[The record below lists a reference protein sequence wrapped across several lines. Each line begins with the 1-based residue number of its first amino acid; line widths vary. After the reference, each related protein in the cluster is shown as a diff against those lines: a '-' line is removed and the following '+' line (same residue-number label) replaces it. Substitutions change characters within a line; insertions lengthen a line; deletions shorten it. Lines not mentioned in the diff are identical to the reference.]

1 MKMARYQPI
10 ESSGKQTAHN
20 LRPWI
25 DLKDDR
31 YNTEHK
37 FPHVYT
43 GFGVPSKLKVTA
55 TGPLRNAPPYVTT
68 SQESWKWEEPDPDVY
83 LQRGHFN
90 EKGTFTEFLRE
101 SIRKHV
107 NLKKTAH

>member
-1 MKMARYQPI
+1 LPI
-10 ESSGKQTAHN
+10 DVFVWLGSESSGKQTAHN

-68 SQESWKWEEPDPDVY
+68 SQVSHIIS
-83 LQRGHFN
+83 RARH
-90 EKGTFTEFLRE
+90 
-101 SIRKHV
+101 
-107 NLKKTAH
+107 